1 MGPVLINVVVV
12 AVVVLF
18 VLLSPFVALSRRPLT
33 GEVEIRAWTGAGLS
47 WSALYDCFDCGIYEP
62 LLPRHHVELPRV
74 TIVTEQRPPR
84 ASA

>member
-1 MGPVLINVVVV
+1 MV

-18 VLLSPFVALSRRPLT
+18 VLLSPFVALSRRPLSA
-33 GEVEIRAWTGAGLS
+33 EVEIRSWTTVGLVFS
-47 WSALYDCFDCGIYEP
+47 TPDRVDCAIYEP

-84 ASA
+84 A